1 MISYCIASYRPQYS
15 SLLIQDL
22 LRKTTTP
29 FEILIWL
36 NVDDAEFERF
46 LEAQQSAGAPL
57 RIVGKTTEN
66 IGMQAYA
73 QLFQQAHYELI
84 VQIDDDVVAVSKRIA
99 EQASEIFSRFP
110 RVTQLGAD
118 VWQDEYPTG
127 ALPPMSSYFFLVIRR
142 PSRSTLFPYTT
153 LFRSHHAEERG

>member
-1 MISYCIASYRPQYS
+1 MISYCIASFRPQYS

-73 QLFQQAHYELI
+73 QLFQRAHYELI
-84 VQIDDDVVAVSKRIA
+84 VQSEEHTSELLSHSFHSSAVFCLKKK
-99 EQASEIFSRFP
+99 
-110 RVTQLGAD
+110 
-118 VWQDEYPTG
+118 
-127 ALPPMSSYFFLVIRR
+127 
-142 PSRSTLFPYTT
+142 TT
-153 LFRSHHAEERG
+153 S